1 MTATTLA
8 KPKTANPISQWQK
21 ATWDDYVAYR
31 DNPNLDEVRLFFNEG
46 NLFVDMG
53 NEGINHSRFND
64 LLTMI
69 FFSWFAR
76 QPDIIFDSLSG
87 CLIEKSNQRAASPD
101 KVLYLGENSPQWER
115 GEPRRLNLDKW
126 RVPDL
131 VGEVADT
138 TLATDLDEKK
148 VLYAA
153 LEIPEYWVID
163 IRGKRVIAFR
173 LQEDGKYKECEES
186 VALSGLPISLLEQT
200 LEKLEGGNNGAA
212 AFWFAQQ
219 IANLGNE

>member
-1 MTATTLA
+1 MILTTIT
-8 KPKTANPISQWQK
+8 KPKIATSIAKWQK

-31 DNPNLDEVRLFFNEG
+31 DNPNLDEVRLFFNKE
-46 NLFVDMG
+46 NLFLDMG

-69 FFSWFAR
+69 FCLWFAR

-101 KVLYLGENSPQWER
+101 KILYVGDRFPMEEKSY
-115 GEPRRLNLDKW
+115 GINLDKW

-148 VLYAA
+148 ALYAE
-153 LEIPEYWVID
+153 LKIPEYWVID
-163 IRGKRVIAFR
+163 IKGKRAIAFR
-173 LQEDGKYKECEES
+173 LQEDGKYQECEES
-186 VALSGLPISLLEQT
+186 VALSGLPISLLGET
-200 LEKLEGGNNGAA
+200 LERLEAGNNGSA
-212 AFWFAQQ
+212 AFWFSQQ
-219 IANLGNE
+219 IVNLDN